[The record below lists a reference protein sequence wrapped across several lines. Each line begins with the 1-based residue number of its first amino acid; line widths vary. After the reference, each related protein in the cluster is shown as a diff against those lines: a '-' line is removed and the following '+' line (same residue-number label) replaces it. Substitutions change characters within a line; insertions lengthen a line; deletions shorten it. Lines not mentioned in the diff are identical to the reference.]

1 MLFLFRILKL
11 KLRGAFR
18 MGDDNNIFDD
28 KPLSDLG
35 SDRPGGDR
43 NLTANG
49 RSNLNPTDGSRS
61 SSGTAESRFA
71 SSQLSYQSADTTE
84 PSVSRQ
90 APDSPSL
97 ARQVP
102 ANIDGFAA
110 SRYQNGGQPA
120 PARLGVQESQ
130 PISDINRVPI
140 SSSNSDYLEP
150 NYESSQNMGGS
161 IDSQFNRQPVYN
173 KNSKQQPNNLNQYSG
188 RPNRSEGNY
197 QSEDIATD
205 GKNPTGPREE
215 YGYNDIAPNHQQTYE
230 ESVAFANNASQ
241 IIDSA
246 KTKKHHSVYIKMFLI
261 LLALLLI
268 AGIIVGAYFYIK
280 TTTSPKYIVGQTFSK
295 VKEQKLDVSFLYQM
309 KNGDVYDD
317 KITIDEQYDGGGNKS
332 NLIVVNLDDSKT
344 VKLDL
349 RHYQSQNYFLVN
361 GLQNSSSYFQNYSQA
376 LAKTINSSGVVLD
389 NQWVELNSDQDIR
402 MPTDIMRSVY
412 LLADAVDLDS
422 IKLESK
428 KGQIATYSLKF
439 NKDKFNNVATKIV
452 DSDDFT
458 DFNNFNI
465 KSKIGDL
472 LAANDVNKLKFSI
485 QVNQKNKFLEKI
497 AVTDESQTQIITFS
511 LKAHQNKSIE
521 APTQAKS
528 YSEITR
534 ELQAATS
541 QQGVDLSKI
550 LSE

>member
-28 KPLSDLG
+28 KPLRDLG
-35 SDRPGGDR
+35 SDRPSGDR
-43 NLTANG
+43 GITTNG
-49 RSNLNPTDGSRS
+49 RSSLNPTDGSRS
-61 SSGTAESRFA
+61 LSSTAESRFA

-84 PSVSRQ
+84 PSVSQQ

-97 ARQVP
+97 TRQVSV
-102 ANIDGFAA
+102 NMDGFAA
-110 SRYQNGGQPA
+110 SRYQNGGQST
-120 PARLGVQESQ
+120 PARLVVQEPQ
-130 PISDINRVPI
+130 PISDTNRVPI
-140 SSSNSDYLEP
+140 SSSNLDPLEP
-150 NYESSQNMGGS
+150 NYRSSQNMGGS
-161 IDSQFNRQPVYN
+161 IDSQFNRQPANENY
-173 KNSKQQPNNLNQYSG
+173 KQQPNNLNQYSSS
-188 RPNRSEGNY
+188 PNRPTENY

-215 YGYNDIAPNHQQTYE
+215 YGYNNIAPNRQQTYE

-246 KTKKHHSVYIKMFLI
+246 KTKKHHSVFVRIFLI

-268 AGIIVGAYFYIK
+268 AGIIIGAYFYIK
-280 TTTSPKYIVGQTFSK
+280 TTTSPKYIVGQSFSK
-295 VKEQKLDVSFLYQM
+295 VKEQKSDASFLYQM

-349 RHYQSQNYFLVN
+349 RHYQSQNYFLAN

-389 NQWVELNSDQDIR
+389 NQWVELNGDQDIK

-412 LLADAVDLDS
+412 SLADAVDLDS

-439 NKDKFNNVATKIV
+439 NKDKFNNIATKIV